1 MKIAV
6 TAVRIEIGILV
17 VMVTGTEPARRSLDD
32 RHSTRKECSCSRNI
46 RQRRWCPP
54 HLHWTHAIAHQHYA
68 AAIGDMAA
76 FAAAVAIDKM
86 RRTLQ
91 SLVWFASATS
101 VNRRTPMVIYCPLS
115 TTSRIKLYTA
125 LANMQDPRNEQTV
138 SRQTRLVVCQ
148 RVSQKVFHS
157 VNQVS
162 HSVCSLSWN
171 WLKASTAGV
180 SRFIVICKKASVV
193 VPHICYLRWRQW

>member
-32 RHSTRKECSCSRNI
+32 RHSTMKECSCSRNI

-101 VNRRTPMVIYCPLS
+101 VNRRTVNGHLLSVIHDQSNQALHCVSKHARPSEWTNGIGTNPISSLSESQPKSFPLS
-115 TTSRIKLYTA
+115 KSSKSLS
-125 LANMQDPRNEQTV
+125 L
-138 SRQTRLVVCQ
+138 LVVLELIE
-148 RVSQKVFHS
+148 SK
-157 VNQVS
+157 
-162 HSVCSLSWN
+162 
-171 WLKASTAGV
+171 
-180 SRFIVICKKASVV
+180 
-193 VPHICYLRWRQW
+193 YRWG